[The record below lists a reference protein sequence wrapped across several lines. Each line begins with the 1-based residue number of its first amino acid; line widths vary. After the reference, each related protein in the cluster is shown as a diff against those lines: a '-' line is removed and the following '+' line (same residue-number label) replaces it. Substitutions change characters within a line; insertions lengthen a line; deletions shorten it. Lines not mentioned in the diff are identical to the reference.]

1 MLIDIRKSGL
11 WKSLRF
17 RLFFSFTIMSALVS
31 ATFTL
36 YYLHHENQTSVLHLQ
51 HEGNLILAMLKNSIK
66 LPLYAENRE
75 SIALLTA
82 ETMHNDS
89 VLIIRIFDHSD
100 SLLAETRKPGKID
113 LRQSLTIRETVTI
126 MEDLDSPENLL
137 VGRNDYQ
144 NKQIGFIELVMDKR
158 SATEH
163 MKELYFAA
171 LLSSIFFWGATSL
184 LGFLLLQRITKPF
197 QRLMTGINKLQQWE
211 LNTYIPY
218 SENDDAGLAAKAV
231 NDLAAALR
239 QREADNKRLNDELIR
254 SMRLEVREEKKK
266 LMAKLINTNRMTS
279 LGLLVSSMAH
289 EINNPNGSIR
299 LSNEYIARTWEA
311 ALPLLDEIRK
321 REGDFDLIGIPYS
334 EARNEVSSACDN
346 IDRSTKRIEQVIREL
361 RNYTLGERLN
371 PDTELNVNR
380 VVDNAVSILR
390 SHGRKNDI
398 NISVDPSMEL
408 PAVKGSAVQLEQVL
422 LNLILNA
429 SQAMTADRN
438 QIHVKTYWEWQTGNV
453 VVSVEDEG
461 NGIPPE
467 DMSRLFEPFY
477 STRIQDG
484 GSGLGL
490 YISKYIIDEHGGKIT
505 VNSVVGRGT
514 TVKVHL
520 PGIPPRTGSEP
531 E

>member
-1 MLIDIRKSGL
+1 MLIHIRKSAF

-31 ATFTL
+31 STFTL
-36 YYLHHENQTSVLHLQ
+36 YYLHHEKQTSVLHLQ

-82 ETMHNDS
+82 ETMQNNS
-89 VLIIRIFDHSD
+89 VLIIRVFDHSD

-113 LRQSLTIRETVTI
+113 LRESLTIRETVTI

-137 VGRNDYQ
+137 VGRNRYQ
-144 NKQIGFIELVMDKR
+144 NKQIGLIELVMDKR

-184 LGFLLLQRITKPF
+184 LGFLLLQHITKPF
-197 QRLMTGINKLQQWE
+197 QRLIAGISKLQQWE

-218 SENDDAGLAAKAV
+218 SENDDAGLAAKAI

-311 ALPLLDEIRK
+311 TLPLLDEIRK

-334 EARNEVSSACDN
+334 EARNEVINASDN

-371 PDTELNVNR
+371 PDSEVDVNR
-380 VVDNAVSILR
+380 VVDNAVAILR
-390 SHGRKNDI
+390 SHGRKNDL

-408 PAVKGSAVQLEQVL
+408 PVVKGSAVQLEQVL

-429 SQAMTADRN
+429 SQAMAADRK
-438 QIHVKTYWEWQTGNV
+438 QILVKTYWEWQTGNV

-461 NGIPPE
+461 QGISPE

-490 YISKYIIDEHGGKIT
+490 YISKYIVDEHGGKIT

-514 TVKVHL
+514 TVKVYL